1 MKTMHRQRCT
11 FIHYYSCC
19 QSAPM

>member
-1 MKTMHRQRCT
+1 METMHRQRCT